1 MLFNHEMVAK
11 RAFYEE
17 ATCIPL
23 IISGKPVVS
32 KRGTVEKKLGQ
43 MADLMP
49 TLLDLC
55 GLPIPKTVE
64 GISLVSEK
72 EHPYIYGEVNE
83 NEKAARMIRWKQYK
97 LIYYP
102 CGNIRQ
108 LFDLEKD
115 PKETHN
121 CAADLAYQETRKT
134 MEQMLIE
141 NLYGNDLAW
150 IKDGELTGF
159 VPGEYHSK
167 ADYGL
172 YNQRGYHWPTP
183 GGYSNQGNN
192 A

>member
-1 MLFNHEMVAK
+1 
-11 RAFYEE
+11 
-17 ATCIPL
+17 
-23 IISGKPVVS
+23 
-32 KRGTVEKKLGQ
+32 
-43 MADLMP
+43 
-49 TLLDLC
+49 
-55 GLPIPKTVE
+55 
-64 GISLVSEK
+64 
-72 EHPYIYGEVNE
+72 
-83 NEKAARMIRWKQYK
+83 
-97 LIYYP
+97 
-102 CGNIRQ
+102 
-108 LFDLEKD
+108 
-115 PKETHN
+115 
-121 CAADLAYQETRKT
+121 